1 MKPCYY
7 SVTYDSHSY
16 RTPRIASSVHVIKTR
31 KDFCDMVRDAMK
43 DLFFRKSDLSRETML
58 LWWASN
64 KCFKSAQ
71 QWRVY
76 DRESKR
82 ELIFTGYS
90 QAEYVA
96 SFEQII

>member
-7 SVTYDSHSY
+7 SVTYDNHSY
-16 RTPRIASSVHVIKTR
+16 RTPSTESSVHVIKTR
-31 KDFCDMVRDAMK
+31 KDFCDMIRGAMK
-43 DLFFRKSDLSRETML
+43 DLLFPKSNLSREGML
-58 LWWASN
+58 LWWRSN

-71 QWRVY
+71 QWHVY

-90 QAEYVA
+90 QSEYVA
-96 SFEQII
+96 SFEQMI